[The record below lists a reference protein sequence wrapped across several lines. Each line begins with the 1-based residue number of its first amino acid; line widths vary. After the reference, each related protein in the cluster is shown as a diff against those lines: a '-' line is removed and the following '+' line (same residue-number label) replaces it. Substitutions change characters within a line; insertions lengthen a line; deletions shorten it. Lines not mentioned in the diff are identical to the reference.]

1 MSSGASP
8 VERAFTILDDGQ
20 PTAVAARLEGGR
32 VRVEAGGVQAA
43 LGWSVRP
50 QGLCRGDT
58 CIPVPPG
65 SPLVGDGGGIDLAEL
80 ARLAG
85 RPLALD
91 LDERVAYLGRS
102 AEARA
107 TQLATLDAPDFA
119 LPDLDGRVH
128 RLSDHRGR
136 KVFLIAY
143 ASW

>member
-1 MSSGASP
+1 MSSGPVP
-8 VERAFTILDDGQ
+8 VERTFTILDDGH
-20 PTAVAARLEGGR
+20 PIAVAARLEGGR
-32 VRVEAGGVQAA
+32 VRVEAGDVQAA

-50 QGLCRGDT
+50 EGLCRGET
-58 CIPVPPG
+58 CLLVPPG

-80 ARLAG
+80 ARLTG

-91 LDERVAYLGRS
+91 LDQRVAYLGGS

-107 TQLATLDAPDFA
+107 ARLASLEAPDFA

-136 KVFLIAY
+136 KVFLLAN